1 MAFGSPI
8 PDKTVL
14 RSVTQALTT
23 KSAGSGARIT
33 AVVSSG
39 TVTLS
44 GMLAQETQ
52 RRMILSAMGVI
63 SGVKRVI
70 DTMKVTPPK
79 KREF

>member
-44 GMLAQETQ
+44 GMLVQETQ

-70 DTMKVTPPK
+70 DTMSVAPPK